1 MKLVKLIMPAFFLI
15 SIAALQG
22 NAQSCQALLN
32 DLINHASSDTELER
46 KEVEFK
52 IVGIREDS
60 SWGMYATG
68 VLDYTPGR
76 RIGFEFTRPRFS
88 GTATQYFSDRSWS
101 RQHPIYPHVVQKN
114 PFSPDAT
121 DQIKL
126 SFWLGGNTALFNYG
140 DLEFTLLSWGS
151 TSSWARPE
159 CQGNYMIINGSD
171 AKQIITFK
179 KITTTNLL

>member
-1 MKLVKLIMPAFFLI
+1 MKFVK
-15 SIAALQG
+15 SIVLAVVLSGVATLQG

-32 DLINHASSDTELER
+32 DLISHASSDTFLER

-68 VLDYTPGR
+68 VLDYTPATR
-76 RIGFEFTRPRFS
+76 SGFGITRPRF
-88 GTATQYFSDRSWS
+88 GGLGTQYFSDRTWS
-101 RQHPIYPHVVQKN
+101 RRDPINPSVEREY

-126 SFWLGGNTALFNYG
+126 GFWLGSNTIFFNYG
-140 DLEFTLLSWGS
+140 DLDITLLSWGNV
-151 TSSWARPE
+151 TFTARPE
-159 CQGNYMIINGSD
+159 CHGNYMIINGSD

-179 KITTTNLL
+179 KITTQELL